1 VAEFDWNNLRAFLAV
16 ARSGRLT
23 AAASSLRADHTTVAR
38 HIAALEQALDAR
50 LFERSPMGYSLTV
63 HGERLMATAE
73 SMESLAMAA
82 QAAVGGADL
91 SVAGV
96 VRIGAPEGFGS
107 HFLAPRLPDL
117 AEEHP
122 DLEIELIATSGL
134 VSLSKREADIAVAL
148 SPPREGRLVARKLTD
163 YRLSLYGAPSYLEW
177 AGTPRTRLELAAHR
191 FVGYIED
198 LLYAPELDY
207 MQAPDVAISVKFR
220 SSNLIAQ
227 MQATRAGAGLCVL
240 PEFIAEGRS
249 DLVKVLPD
257 LVGMDRS
264 FWLITHAD
272 LKDLARIRAVND
284 FIVQTVK
291 AAKAAFVGAG
301 EALSPDASATH

>member
-1 VAEFDWNNLRAFLAV
+1 MADFDWNTLRAFLAV
-16 ARSGRLT
+16 ARTGRLT
-23 AAASSLRADHTTVAR
+23 AAAQRLRADHTTIAR
-38 HIAALEQALDAR
+38 HIAALEKALDAR
-50 LFERSPMGYSLTV
+50 LFDRSPTGYSLTV

-73 SMESLAMAA
+73 GVESLALAA
-82 QAAVGGADL
+82 QSSLGGADL

-107 HFLAPRLPDL
+107 HFLAPLLPEL
-117 AEEHP
+117 AEQHP
-122 DLEIELIATSGL
+122 DLEIELVATSGL
-134 VSLSKREADIAVAL
+134 VSLSKREADIAIAL

-177 AGTPRTRLELAAHR
+177 AGMPRTRLELGAHR

-198 LLYAPELDY
+198 LLHAPELDY

-227 MQATRAGAGLCVL
+227 MKAARAGAGLCVL
-240 PEFIAEGRS
+240 PEFMAEGRS
-249 DLVKVLPD
+249 DLIKVLPE

-272 LKDLARIRAVND
+272 LKDLARIKAVNG
-284 FIVQTVK
+284 FIVQAVK
-291 AAKAAFVGAG
+291 SARAVFAG
-301 EALSPDASATH
+301 EGEAGSPEA